1 MEKSINNIS
10 ENITFNNKLINLVI
24 DFSREKNSLELKK
37 ITKSLHSADLADLLT
52 FLDLRL
58 LNNIDISLLGKL

>member
-24 DFSREKNSLELKK
+24 DFSREKNSQELKK
-37 ITKSLHSADLADLLT
+37 ITESLHSAD
-52 FLDLRL
+52 
-58 LNNIDISLLGKL
+58 

>member
-24 DFSREKNSLELKK
+24 DFSREKNSQELKK
-37 ITKSLHSADLADLLT
+37 ITESLHSADSVSYT
-52 FLDLRL
+52 HLRAHET
-58 LNNIDISLLGKL
+58 

>member
-24 DFSREKNSLELKK
+24 DFSREKNSQELKK
-37 ITKSLHSADLADLLT
+37 ITADEVIAE
-52 FLDLRL
+52 
-58 LNNIDISLLGKL
+58 IKKII